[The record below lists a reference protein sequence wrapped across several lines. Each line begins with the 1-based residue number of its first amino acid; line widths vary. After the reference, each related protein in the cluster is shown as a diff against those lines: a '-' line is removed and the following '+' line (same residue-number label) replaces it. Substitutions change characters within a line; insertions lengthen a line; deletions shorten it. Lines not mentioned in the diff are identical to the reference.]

1 MELACFSE
9 SSQSVDLWLL
19 KGLAA
24 VEQHVGVRGLHKA
37 VLDLCDQRVVK
48 TVPGPGQDVVAQS
61 RVVTHVQIT
70 CMVLEKER
78 VHLQEAGLSSQV
90 MSQILH
96 LQCALL
102 QKSL

>member
-1 MELACFSE
+1 ME

-24 VEQHVGVRGLHKA
+24 VEQHVGVWRLYKA
-37 VLDLCDQRVVK
+37 VLDLCDHRVVK
-48 TVPGPGQDVVAQS
+48 TVPGLGQGVVAQS

-78 VHLQEAGLSSQV
+78 VHLQE
-90 MSQILH
+90 
-96 LQCALL
+96 
-102 QKSL
+102 KSPGR